1 MEDSASR
8 RFPSTQKAPSEPLAP
23 PRLLDL
29 VHARMRR
36 SNYSLRTERAYSD
49 WIRRFILANGKRHPA
64 EMGEAEVEGFLSQ
77 LAVEGQVAAA
87 TQNQALA
94 ALLFL
99 YREVLSLELPWMGS
113 IVRAK
118 RPQRL
123 PVVLTPEQVGAL
135 LNRLTAV
142 HWLQAALLYG
152 SGMRLLECLRLRIQ
166 DVDLPRRQIIVRDGK
181 GAKDRVTVLPDS
193 LREPLVRQMAESK
206 AQHDRD
212 LAAGYG
218 AVYLPFALA
227 RKYRGAARNWV
238 WQYVFPAQRLSRDP
252 RDGTKRRHH
261 WDPSALQRAVRD
273 AARQCELPKPATC
286 HSLRHSFATHM
297 LESGADIRT
306 VQELLGHADVSTTQ
320 IYTHVLNR
328 GPLGVRSP
336 LDLARLV
343 GSGGI

>member
-1 MEDSASR
+1 MDMVR
-8 RFPSTQKAPSEPLAP
+8 
-23 PRLLDL
+23 
-29 VHARMRR
+29 ARMRR
-36 SNYSLRTERAYSD
+36 ANYSLRTERAYSD

-64 EMGEAEVEGFLSQ
+64 EMGAEEVEGFLSQ
-77 LAVEGQVAAA
+77 LAVQGNVAAA

-99 YREVLSLELPWMGS
+99 YRELLSLELPWMTS
-113 IVRAK
+113 IIRAK

-123 PVVLTPEQVGAL
+123 PVVLTREEVAGL
-135 LNRLTAV
+135 LNQLTGA

-152 SGMRLLECLRLRIQ
+152 SGMRLLECLRLRIK

-193 LREPLVRQMAESK
+193 LSEPLARQIAEAR

-212 LAAGYG
+212 LAAGFG

-227 RKYRGAARNWV
+227 RKYRGAACNWV
-238 WQYVFPAQRLSRDP
+238 WQYVFPAQRRSRDP
-252 RDGTKRRHH
+252 RDGTERRHH
-261 WDPSALQRAVRD
+261 WDESALQRAVRE
-273 AARQCELPKPATC
+273 AARRCGLPKPATC

-336 LDLARLV
+336 LDLAIPK
-343 GSGGI
+343 STA